1 MANATRGDER
11 QAQARWLLTVKGLLV
26 PSLSAPLLDRERGRP
41 RLGGPVCAVL
51 AGLVALGS
59 VLGCGEPAREKNVL
73 RLLVPSP
80 AEAVDPRF
88 ATSALAQR
96 MSFLVHAPLLYIA
109 DDLTAQPFLAQSIEA
124 IDPVTWRVRVRDDA
138 RFSDGTKVTSADV
151 HFTFTTLGDDNVRSV
166 HAAKFKRI
174 QKVRLVDEQTVEFVL
189 DQPFAAFP
197 LDLCSLGI
205 LSQKDCRDD
214 TAGCRARHLAS
225 GPFVVE
231 RFDPANDVLTL
242 KKNPHWRQGAVSVA
256 GVDVRVVKDGTTRLL
271 ELMDGKADLL
281 VGDVEPVQ
289 LDVIKKRKGLRIQR
303 QTGLGFSYLA
313 MNLRGPKAGADD
325 ESARS
330 ARALADVS
338 VRRAIAHALDI
349 DRVIETKLRG
359 AAQRADG
366 MLPPGHWAK
375 APNLTPPKY
384 DPKEAERLLDKAGFQ
399 RREGRGRFSVR
410 MSTTTNR
417 LRRSIALIFA
427 HQLRQVGIDVEV
439 RVGEWATLYADIK
452 RGNFE
457 MFSAK
462 WTPVVE
468 PDLFHWVFHS
478 SSIPG
483 EGQAG
488 GNRGAFV
495 DADIDGWIEEGRALQ
510 SPSER
515 KVPYQK
521 VERRLLEK
529 LPYVP
534 LWFEDEIAIL
544 GPRIERFDLNRSGA
558 LFGLASAKLVEESR

>member
-1 MANATRGDER
+1 
-11 QAQARWLLTVKGLLV
+11 
-26 PSLSAPLLDRERGRP
+26 
-41 RLGGPVCAVL
+41 
-51 AGLVALGS
+51 
-59 VLGCGEPAREKNVL
+59 
-73 RLLVPSP
+73 
-80 AEAVDPRF
+80 
-88 ATSALAQR
+88 

-109 DDLTAQPFLAQSIEA
+109 DDLTAQPFLAESIEA
-124 IDPVTWRVRVRDDA
+124 LTPMVWRLRLRDDA
-138 RFSDGTKVTSADV
+138 RFSDGTAVTSADV
-151 HFTFTTLGDDNVRSV
+151 HFTFSTLDAPAVRSV
-166 HAAKFKRI
+166 HSAKFKRI
-174 QKVRLVDEQTVEFVL
+174 SAINIIDERTVDFVL
-189 DQPFAAFP
+189 DKPFAAFP

-205 LSQKDCRDD
+205 LSKSDCRDD
-214 TAGCRARHLAS
+214 TAGCRSRHLAS
-225 GPFVVE
+225 GPFQVE
-231 RFDPANDVLTL
+231 RFDPANDILTL
-242 KKNPHWRQGAVSVA
+242 KKNPHWRSGAVSIA

-289 LDVIKKRKGLRIQR
+289 LDVIKKRKGLRIKR

-313 MNLRGPKAGADD
+313 MNLRGPKSEAQAASTQSD
-325 ESARS
+325 EDENARS
-330 ARALADVS
+330 ARALANVK

-349 DRVIETKLRG
+349 DRVIQTKLRG

-375 APNLTPPKY
+375 APGLEPPAY
-384 DPKEAERLLDKAGFQ
+384 DPKEAERLLDEAGFA
-399 RREGRGRFSVR
+399 RREDQGRFSVR

-478 SSIPG
+478 ASIPG
-483 EGQAG
+483 VGQAG

-495 DADIDGWIEEGRALQ
+495 DADVDRWIEEGRTLQ
-510 SPSER
+510 APSER
-515 KVPYQK
+515 KTPYQK

-544 GPRIERFDLNRSGA
+544 GPRVERFDLNRSGA
-558 LFGLASAKLVEESR
+558 LFGLASAKLNEGQR